1 MVPKHFDTRGGLSV
15 DPIASDMHSRAEDG
29 SSNHDRSDPNHQRC
43 SRRFS
48 QASDMPKRSLEAV
61 RFLKVF
67 FGIVLWALLVSYWAV
82 LAVSWAS
89 LACLGSSRAVRLGL
103 VLGDLMGLSWE
114 VRTSLRL
121 SWILL
126 VPGPGQASFHVA
138 DPGPGVRGQ
147 ATHGFYG

>member
-1 MVPKHFDTRGGLSV
+1 MLS
-15 DPIASDMHSRAEDG
+15 
-29 SSNHDRSDPNHQRC
+29 
-43 SRRFS
+43 
-48 QASDMPKRSLEAV
+48 KRSLEAV

-67 FGIVLWALLVSYWAV
+67 FGIVLWALLVSSWAV
-82 LAVSWAS
+82 LAVSWAVLGLS
-89 LACLGSSRAVRLGL
+89 LACLGSSGAVRLGL

-114 VRTSLRL
+114 VRSSLRL